1 VVKNIVCRIR
11 RVGEGV
17 GEIRKIRRKKKVQ
30 AQRSIR
36 EILHDYSRNQKII
49 TTYTTPQIDTSKMF
63 SFIYGH
69 DDIKQ
74 LYSKSLL
81 SLKPIHIIL
90 IGPPAT
96 AKSLFLEEIATLD
109 NSLYLL
115 GGTSTKAGIRDL
127 IFDHKPQYIIIDEI
141 DKIRSAADLSVLL
154 SIMESGRLVSAKH
167 ENFQQVV
174 HKCWVFAAGNRTTNI
189 RPELLSRFW
198 KIFMPVYSD
207 EDLYNV
213 ITKVL
218 VAREGTSSIMAEY
231 IANAVID
238 DLRSKDPRDA
248 IKIARISQ
256 NQKDVDWAVGIMKK
270 YDRNSLGRMLLG

>member
-36 EILHDYSRNQKII
+36 EILQDYAGKQEII
-49 TTYTTPQIDTSKMF
+49 QYTTPQIDTSKMF